1 MSSIPHL
8 KVQTG
13 LIILAV
19 PMAKTSKGSQ
29 LPALPCRTQCV
40 HSLTAAA
47 LTEKGERG
55 ANETSVGGT
64 VCTPI
69 RRDLLQPEPEGA
81 GLGMGHT
88 SHPSADTHLQLL
100 QGRLSKTSPSSR
112 MSRC

>member
-19 PMAKTSKGSQ
+19 PVAKTSKGNR
-29 LPALPCRTQCV
+29 LPALPCGAPCV
-40 HSLTAAA
+40 RSLTAAA
-47 LTEKGERG
+47 LRGKGERG
-55 ANETSVGGT
+55 ANEARVGGT

-69 RRDLLQPEPEGA
+69 RRDLLQPEPAGA
-81 GLGMGHT
+81 GLGLGHT
-88 SHPSADTHLQLL
+88 SSPSADIHLQLP

-112 MSRC
+112 VSRC